1 LDTLSS
7 ATHRWARLARTLLV
21 LGLLALCSGAEP
33 ARAKL
38 FHSQEEALALA
49 FPDADRITKKVHILS
64 DGEVTAIESMARSH
78 VETRLVAIY
87 TAYRDGELVGYAHI
101 DVHTVRTKPEGFM
114 VVLRPD
120 GSVDDVEIL
129 AFYEPLEYLP
139 TSSWYDRFT
148 GKAREDRLRVGRDV
162 DAVTGATLSARAA
175 TEGVRRML
183 AYYQVLLGPGGSG
196 LES

>member
-1 LDTLSS
+1 M
-7 ATHRWARLARTLLV
+7 
-21 LGLLALCSGAEP
+21 LGLLALCGGAEP

-38 FHSQEEALALA
+38 FHSQEEALVLA
-49 FPDADRITKKVHILS
+49 FPEADRITKKVHILS
-64 DGEVTAIESMARSH
+64 DGEVAAIESMARSR
-78 VETRLVAIY
+78 VETRLVAIH
-87 TAYRDGELVGYAHI
+87 TAYRDGELLGYAHI

-120 GSVDDVEIL
+120 GSVSDVEIL

-148 GKAREDRLRVGRDV
+148 GKARDDRLRVGRDV

-183 AYYQVLLGPGGSG
+183 AYYQVLLGAGGSE